1 MINLKR
7 IFLTYLVVFV
17 VICCL
22 IFVIKREIVAGL
34 LVGIAIG
41 SLNLAAVT
49 LTVRSFVKQGSQ
61 SAMTVFLT
69 VFVYFLK
76 MAVAACAIAA
86 VVIFRKY
93 FSIAGFLIGFTLTL
107 VILALYATV
116 AKMTNPVSPHGA
128 SPDKML

>member
-7 IFLTYLVVFV
+7 IFLTYLMVFV
-17 VICCL
+17 VICFL

-41 SLNLAAVT
+41 TLNLAAVT

-61 SAMTVFLT
+61 NAMTVFLT

-76 MAVAACAIAA
+76 MAVVACAIAA

-107 VILALYATV
+107 VILAVHAMV
-116 AKMTNPVSPHGA
+116 AKMTNPA
-128 SPDKML
+128 SPDKLL

>member
-1 MINLKR
+1 M
-7 IFLTYLVVFV
+7 VFV
-17 VICCL
+17 VICFL

-41 SLNLAAVT
+41 TLNLAAVT

-61 SAMTVFLT
+61 NAMTVFLT

-76 MAVAACAIAA
+76 MAVVACAIAA

-107 VILALYATV
+107 VILAVHAMV
-116 AKMTNPVSPHGA
+116 AKMTNPA
-128 SPDKML
+128 SPDKLL